1 MLIWELS
8 YWSIKSPKWIQNSK
22 QFFKSVVFVREMQGI
37 MFDEEAQQQN
47 KTKLELIVFQFLSY
61 ESISERGYYFHVFT
75 GWPIVRATLETLEK

>member
-1 MLIWELS
+1 MDSEFKTL
-8 YWSIKSPKWIQNSK
+8 
-22 QFFKSVVFVREMQGI
+22 FFKIVVFVREIQGI

-75 GWPIVRATLETLEK
+75 G